1 MIKLLEIKELIKRI
15 YNAYSVFIIP
25 VLKFFLA
32 FIALFVINSNV
43 GYFYLLS
50 NVVVEMT
57 ISLACMFLPI
67 SGIAVVISLVIVGD
81 LYGLSVFA
89 CLAVLI
95 VFVVMYLLFFRFSP
109 KHGILLIAI
118 PVLFFM
124 NIPYIVPILAGLMTS
139 PIAILPAILGLY
151 TYFMLSNIGMNAQEL
166 KAIGTDD
173 PVALIKDVLLN
184 GLKDEAF
191 IVSAIAF
198 VAVIIVVY
206 VVRRLAIDYSHY
218 IAIGV
223 GTVLMV
229 VIMLV
234 GSLKFQLEPHATA
247 ASVIIGGIISCL
259 IALIVDFFVLTVD
272 YSRTE
277 FVQFEDDDYYYYV
290 KAVPKIKVTAPQ
302 VMVRRINA
310 QKAKKDKQA

>member
-1 MIKLLEIKELIKRI
+1 
-15 YNAYSVFIIP
+15 
-25 VLKFFLA
+25 
-32 FIALFVINSNV
+32 
-43 GYFYLLS
+43 
-50 NVVVEMT
+50 
-57 ISLACMFLPI
+57 
-67 SGIAVVISLVIVGD
+67 
-81 LYGLSVFA
+81 
-89 CLAVLI
+89 
-95 VFVVMYLLFFRFSP
+95 
-109 KHGILLIAI
+109 
-118 PVLFFM
+118 LFFM